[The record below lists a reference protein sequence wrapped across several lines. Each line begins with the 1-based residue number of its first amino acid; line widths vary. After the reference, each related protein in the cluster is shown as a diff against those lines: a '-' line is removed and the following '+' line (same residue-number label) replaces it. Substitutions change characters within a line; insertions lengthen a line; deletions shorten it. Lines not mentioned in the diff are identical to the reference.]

1 VHNRLPVKA
10 PRPVKYEPIPVV
22 DLLMEMNTYS
32 RLMLDLAYYSVVVK
46 DVSIA
51 YEVQRIEDKLDADW
65 SLLVMQASLAVRSAM
80 DAEEMV
86 SVYRMANALDK
97 LSDSAADIAML
108 VIRGMGISEP
118 VRAALLESEEVVTT
132 IKVQNKAFEGFSIG
146 RLYEIATG
154 FNILAI
160 RRSNYWIINPDE
172 NEEISLG
179 DILIVR
185 GTLDSLSTI
194 ANMLGDHVAL
204 KKPVVEER
212 EYRIAKKIAYMKNI
226 TDVMIDLAFHA
237 VVNNDKQAAIEVL
250 NLEEVIDDT
259 THKMIKLI
267 IEKFHDNPDEATSL
281 LNFVISLENIA
292 DAAAEL
298 VTPLASNLPI
308 HPIVKKV
315 EEESLEKI
323 IRLKIPD
330 NFKERNLG
338 ALGLDDIGAI
348 VLAIYRGRKILTMPN
363 EDTIIKPGDILIAKI
378 YSGMEDNLKE
388 KLDSYGI
395 IIEGLERKVTE
406 E

>member
-1 VHNRLPVKA
+1 MPVKA

-46 DVSIA
+46 DISIA

-65 SLLVMQASLAVRSAM
+65 SLLVMQASLAVRSAR

-132 IKVQNKAFEGFSIG
+132 IKVQNRAFEGFSIG

-160 RRSNYWIINPDE
+160 RRSNYWIINPNE

-194 ANMLGDHVAL
+194 ANMLGDRVAL
-204 KKPVVEER
+204 EKPVVEER
-212 EYRIAKKIAYMKNI
+212 EYEIAKKIAYMKNI

-237 VVNNDKQAAIEVL
+237 IVNNDKQAAIEVL
-250 NLEEVIDDT
+250 NLEEAIDDT
-259 THKMIKLI
+259 THKMIKMI
-267 IEKFHDNPDEATSL
+267 IEKFHDNPDEATGL

-323 IRLKIPD
+323 IRLKIPSK
-330 NFKERNLG
+330 FRERSLG
-338 ALGLDDIGAI
+338 DLGLDDIGAI
-348 VLAIYRGRKILTMPN
+348 VLAIYRGRKILTMPSEN
-363 EDTIIKPGDILIAKI
+363 TIIKPGDILIAKI
-378 YSGMEDNLKE
+378 YSGMEENLKE

-395 IIEGLERKVTE
+395 IIEELEKGISE
-406 E
+406 